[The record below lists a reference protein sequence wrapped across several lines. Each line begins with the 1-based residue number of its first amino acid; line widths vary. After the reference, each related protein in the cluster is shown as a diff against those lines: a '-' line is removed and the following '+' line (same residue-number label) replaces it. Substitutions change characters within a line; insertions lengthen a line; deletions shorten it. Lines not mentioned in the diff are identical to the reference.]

1 MVVLSGMYC
10 DGTINLP
17 SNSCLQDMIAF
28 MIPRIEFHLN
38 INLGVL
44 QSLGL
49 FFIYIYKIFKAPA
62 VSS

>member
-49 FFIYIYKIFKAPA
+49 FIYIYI
-62 VSS
+62 